1 MWSLWLGDGRSWD
14 AFSLLVKGLRGHVG
28 CKMRGLRATLG
39 HLGSNLEG
47 LGAQFDSNLE
57 DRGER
62 EKGILSVLPVT
73 SFAGYL
79 ISAMKWLS

>member
-1 MWSLWLGDGRSWD
+1 MSRKRIDRGFGREW
-14 AFSLLVKGLRGHVG
+14 
-28 CKMRGLRATLG
+28 AT
-39 HLGSNLEG
+39 
-47 LGAQFDSNLE
+47 AWRFDSNLE

-79 ISAMKWLS
+79 ISATRTWARSFWRLRLPDKGGGSV

>member
-1 MWSLWLGDGRSWD
+1 MSRKWIGCEFGREW
-14 AFSLLVKGLRGHVG
+14 
-28 CKMRGLRATLG
+28 AT
-39 HLGSNLEG
+39 
-47 LGAQFDSNLE
+47 AWRFDSNLE

-79 ISAMKWLS
+79 INIGYTDLGEVFLEAEATR